1 MNTTQSP
8 KCKILIQ
15 LHLNYKKSFPS
26 PYSPKTPLTNLLIS
40 KFSNSLI
47 LFSVIL
53 PPSAYGLRPSA
64 SSSFFRLETPFLT
77 FLALLYHAINQ
88 LFIYPFYTNRPRFV

>member
-26 PYSPKTPLTNLLIS
+26 PHSPKTASTNLLIS
-40 KFSNSLI
+40 KFSNLLI
-47 LFSVIL
+47 LFPVTL
-53 PPSAYGLRPSA
+53 PPSAYALRPNA
-64 SSSFFRLETPFLT
+64 SSSFFRIETPFLA
-77 FLALLYHAINQ
+77 FFVLLYYIINQ